1 MNHVDKTESG
11 ETIAAAADQNLPAE
25 QVVVQQAKAMAMSH
39 EPEQH
44 QADPDKSLEMVRNI
58 LFGEQVRETEKRQAS
73 LERYIRVS
81 VGALNEETQKRI
93 DGLKSDIN
101 LLTDLLEEEIQ
112 NRKSNVQ
119 SHRERF
125 EKVEQTIDKL
135 GHQVLDNRTEL
146 NNRVDHEKQQ
156 LQQQMKDWRQDIL
169 QQLQVATARLNSD
182 KADRQS
188 IALLLTE
195 MADNLVADDSS
206 TAK

>member
-1 MNHVDKTESG
+1 MNHVDETESG